1 MRRWLIA
8 GACSA
13 MWSAGVYAA
22 PIPGLT
28 APLHKP
34 SRTSRIPDLRLVQQ
48 IDFGPAP
55 TTIRQSGM
63 IADTVIL
70 PNARLGLGL
79 FNVSRSRSGPFDARI
94 DGRPVKS
101 RKLGVSFR
109 LGF

>member
-13 MWSAGVYAA
+13 LWSAGIAAA
-22 PIPGLT
+22 PMPGLT

-34 SRTSRIPDLRLVQQ
+34 NRASGPDLRLVQQ
-48 IDFGPAP
+48 VDFGPAR
-55 TTIRQSGM
+55 IRQSGM

-79 FNVSRSRSGPFDARI
+79 FNVTRSRSGPFDARI